1 MRSDGI
7 EIKSKP
13 RTLCGS
19 CLAGALWRTSSDEIE
34 QRLHVNARVSTGRE
48 IGQNVVFALSTKAL
62 NFKAWP
68 RQCLYALIADINPD
82 SVSLPDNETQ
92 HEDE

>member
-1 MRSDGI
+1 VYDTFCVC
-7 EIKSKP
+7 KFKAD
-13 RTLCGS
+13 
-19 CLAGALWRTSSDEIE
+19 AGFC

>member
-1 MRSDGI
+1 
-7 EIKSKP
+7 
-13 RTLCGS
+13 
-19 CLAGALWRTSSDEIE
+19 
-34 QRLHVNARVSTGRE
+34 VSTGRE